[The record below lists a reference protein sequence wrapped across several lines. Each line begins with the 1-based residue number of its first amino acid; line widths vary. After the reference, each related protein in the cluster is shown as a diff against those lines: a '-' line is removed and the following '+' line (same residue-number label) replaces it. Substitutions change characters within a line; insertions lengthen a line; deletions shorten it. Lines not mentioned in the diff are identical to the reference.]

1 VPEPGKAAPAAGGG
15 EASLITFRAREISLF
30 DALKIVTDV
39 ANLKHR
45 IDGSVVM
52 VVPADEPEGVL
63 VLRKYDVLPT
73 VKEKI
78 TKLYAELA
86 RPSAAAAPAGGGAF
100 PGLGAEPAAGAADQQ
115 SDWKG
120 FFGTMGVNWPKGSS
134 IQYLP
139 TAGKLVVKNTVDN
152 LATFEEVLTILNVV
166 PNQIEIEA
174 RFVEIKQTD
183 LSSLGFEWLLT
194 DNFEMAQNR
203 NTMNRSL
210 GARERIDMQA
220 GSFTRGNRF
229 LTERGLGGDATTTAA
244 DNLLTI
250 ASVLTNPELSF
261 ILHVLQQSGH
271 ADLLSA
277 PKVMTQPNVQA
288 TIKVVT
294 EYIYPTEFTVT
305 GLQSA
310 FGNNLQVTSG
320 AVVEPGGFETREV
333 GVILS
338 VLADVSPETQLI
350 NLTMTPE
357 VVTDPLWHNYGS
369 IYTDAN
375 GREVR
380 LNMEQPF
387 FHTRSI
393 STSILIQN
401 EATVVMGGMITE
413 RRDTIDDR
421 VPFLGDIPLVGR
433 LFRSKAENS
442 EKRNLLIFVTA
453 RLFGADGRPIGTQT
467 KLPTIAAKAE

>member
-1 VPEPGKAAPAAGGG
+1 
-15 EASLITFRAREISLF
+15 
-30 DALKIVTDV
+30 
-39 ANLKHR
+39 
-45 IDGSVVM
+45 
-52 VVPADEPEGVL
+52 
-63 VLRKYDVLPT
+63 
-73 VKEKI
+73 
-78 TKLYAELA
+78 
-86 RPSAAAAPAGGGAF
+86 
-100 PGLGAEPAAGAADQQ
+100 
-115 SDWKG
+115 
-120 FFGTMGVNWPKGSS
+120 
-134 IQYLP
+134 
-139 TAGKLVVKNTVDN
+139 
-152 LATFEEVLTILNVV
+152 
-166 PNQIEIEA
+166 
-174 RFVEIKQTD
+174 
-183 LSSLGFEWLLT
+183 
-194 DNFEMAQNR
+194 
-203 NTMNRSL
+203 
-210 GARERIDMQA
+210 
-220 GSFTRGNRF
+220 
-229 LTERGLGGDATTTAA
+229 
-244 DNLLTI
+244 
-250 ASVLTNPELSF
+250 
-261 ILHVLQQSGH
+261 
-271 ADLLSA
+271 
-277 PKVMTQPNVQA
+277 MTQPNVQA